1 MGQAMLDGERDLVS
15 WMRQMEGQ
23 EAVFNGSR
31 MGLTIGLLNF
41 IGPVAASTSESCRR
55 YQSLLREGR
64 KEGRWSARTGRGRGV
79 LTVVIHK
86 LIQREL
92 LDLLLLGSWTTNT
105 SARAMSDLKKMMTI
119 PMIAV
124 LNRCWLRATM
134 IEARS
139 QGGRSREQKSCCCWL
154 LLLELLGF
162 GVGFA
167 GAIVCFAVRASPLQ
181 AAFQMMR
188 LQRKARSECQK
199 DAGSSWAVRGE
210 EVVTGP
216 VLWVDGEGLSWWS
229 CLDSLSLER

>member
-1 MGQAMLDGERDLVS
+1 
-15 WMRQMEGQ
+15 
-23 EAVFNGSR
+23 
-31 MGLTIGLLNF
+31 
-41 IGPVAASTSESCRR
+41 
-55 YQSLLREGR
+55 
-64 KEGRWSARTGRGRGV
+64 
-79 LTVVIHK
+79 
-86 LIQREL
+86 
-92 LDLLLLGSWTTNT
+92 
-105 SARAMSDLKKMMTI
+105 
-119 PMIAV
+119 MIAV

-139 QGGRSREQKSCCCWL
+139 QGGRSREQKSCCCCCL
-154 LLLELLGF
+154 LPLELLGF

-167 GAIVCFAVRASPLQ
+167 GAIVCFAVRASSLQ

-188 LQRKARSECQK
+188 LQRKARSECQR